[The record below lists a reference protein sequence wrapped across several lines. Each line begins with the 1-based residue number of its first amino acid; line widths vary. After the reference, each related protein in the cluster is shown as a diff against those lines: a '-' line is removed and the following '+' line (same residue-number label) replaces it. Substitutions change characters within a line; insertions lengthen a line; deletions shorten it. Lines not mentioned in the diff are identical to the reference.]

1 MKKILFVSCFF
12 LMFFILTA
20 ETDQVYLKNGQVI
33 EGQVQN
39 YESGKFVEIKKI
51 DGKLQII
58 NWDQIDSLN
67 LGKENQ
73 QKPEDLKLDFN
84 KKGISLDQTLAS
96 DQLRLNWQKQGGVI
110 WGTEAAVNY
119 ISTKMDYSDSLSGSM
134 KLDGAGLGYTTN
146 LNMLIFSPPNYVEKK
161 YHSSA
166 LKLGLS
172 LGISANMFDTKYES
186 TTIDTIPAIAIITND
201 VSIENDIRVGTI
213 EFGLNLGANIGLG
226 RFLNPQKWGGI
237 ILGIA
242 WRPTWQWT
250 STTTTTTTDIWYEFD
265 SLSPY
270 IPNDFE
276 WIYDKN
282 QNTDDKTQ
290 FSWSAVELTLD
301 IGGIKAMTDKLAKRA
316 HFRLNFLYVPP
327 VGDYNIT
334 MLYFGV
340 GAVWY
345 R

>member
-1 MKKILFVSCFF
+1 
-12 LMFFILTA
+12 MFFMLTA

-172 LGISANMFDTKYES
+172 LGISANMFDTNMKVLQS
-186 TTIDTIPAIAIITND
+186 TQY
-201 VSIENDIRVGTI
+201 RQ
-213 EFGLNLGANIGLG
+213 LL
-226 RFLNPQKWGGI
+226 
-237 ILGIA
+237 
-242 WRPTWQWT
+242 
-250 STTTTTTTDIWYEFD
+250 
-265 SLSPY
+265 LSPMMFPSKM
-270 IPNDFE
+270 ISESEPL
-276 WIYDKN
+276 
-282 QNTDDKTQ
+282 
-290 FSWSAVELTLD
+290 SSA
-301 IGGIKAMTDKLAKRA
+301 
-316 HFRLNFLYVPP
+316 
-327 VGDYNIT
+327 
-334 MLYFGV
+334 
-340 GAVWY
+340 
-345 R
+345 